1 MEESNGYAAGR
12 LEGGTLE
19 VLAVRNDRGSMRASG
34 RDQCR
39 RPSPILRFWWVLLV
53 TYAVTM
59 TDLRSATA
67 TEMGFVQLSNDQR
80 SFIKV
85 SDATGFTPWGFNYDH
100 DENGRLLE
108 DYWKEEWQKV
118 REDFQEMKG
127 LGANVV
133 RIHLQ
138 FVKFMREDGEPN
150 ASELDKLVDII
161 ELAEQTGLYLNITG
175 LGCYHKKDVPAWYNE
190 FSEKDR
196 WDMQARFWEAIAKTC
211 ARSPAVFCYDLMNEP
226 VLPGADK
233 TETEWLLGEFGGK
246 YFVQRIS
253 LDLAGRSRQQVA
265 KQWVDHLVAAIRKH
279 DRRHLITVGVIPW
292 VHVWPNAK
300 PLFYSAEVAE
310 NLDFAS
316 VHFYPK
322 SGEIDK
328 ALAALKAYN
337 IGKPVVIEE
346 MFPLKCSGQSL
357 REFILSSRDDA
368 HGWISF
374 YWGKKIGEYTKD
386 DGIAGAITK
395 EWLVVFREMSSEILK

>member
-1 MEESNGYAAGR
+1 M
-12 LEGGTLE
+12 
-19 VLAVRNDRGSMRASG
+19 RNDRGSMRASG

-67 TEMGFVQLSNDQR
+67 AEMGFVQLSNDQR
-80 SFIKV
+80 SFIMV

-118 REDFQEMKG
+118 REDFQEMKD

-138 FVKFMREDGEPN
+138 FGKFMREDGEPN
-150 ASELDKLVDII
+150 ASELDKLVDLI
-161 ELAEQTGLYLNITG
+161 ELAEQTGLYLDITG

>member
-1 MEESNGYAAGR
+1 M
-12 LEGGTLE
+12 
-19 VLAVRNDRGSMRASG
+19 RNDRGSMRASG

-39 RPSPILRFWWVLLV
+39 RPSPILRFWWALLV

-67 TEMGFVQLSNDQR
+67 AEMGFVQLSNDQR

-85 SDATGFTPWGFNYDH
+85 SDATPFTPWGFNYDH

-118 REDFQEMKG
+118 REDFQEMKD

-138 FVKFMREDGEPN
+138 FGKFMREDGEPN
-150 ASELDKLVDII
+150 ASELDKLVDLI
-161 ELAEQTGLYLNITG
+161 ELAEQTGLYLDITG

>member
-1 MEESNGYAAGR
+1 M
-12 LEGGTLE
+12 
-19 VLAVRNDRGSMRASG
+19 RNDRGSMRASG

-39 RPSPILRFWWVLLV
+39 RPSPIRRFRWVLLV

-59 TDLRSATA
+59 TDLRSATVP
-67 TEMGFVQLSNDQR
+67 EMGFVQLSNDQR

-85 SDATGFTPWGFNYDH
+85 SDATPFTPWGFNYDH

-118 REDFQEMKG
+118 REDFQEMKD

-138 FVKFMREDGEPN
+138 FGKFMREDGEPN

>member
-1 MEESNGYAAGR
+1 
-12 LEGGTLE
+12 
-19 VLAVRNDRGSMRASG
+19 VRNDRGSMRAFG
-34 RDQCR
+34 RDPCR
-39 RPSPILRFWWVLLV
+39 RPTSILRFWWFLLV

-59 TDLRSATA
+59 ADPHSAA
-67 TEMGFVQLSNDQR
+67 VPEMGFVQLSKDKR

-85 SDATGFTPWGFNYDH
+85 SDATPFTPWGFNYDH

-138 FVKFMREDGEPN
+138 FGKFMREDGEPN
-150 ASELDKLVDII
+150 ASELDKLVDLI
-161 ELAEQTGLYLNITG
+161 EVAEQTGLYLDITG

-226 VLPGADK
+226 VLPGTDK
-233 TETEWLLGEFGGK
+233 TETDWLLGELGGK

-265 KQWVDHLVAAIRKH
+265 KQWVDHLAAAIRKH
-279 DRRHLITVGVIPW
+279 DRRRLITVGVIPW

-374 YWGKKIGEYTKD
+374 YWGKKISEYTKD